1 MSRATSGQLGEA
13 GTLAQRPI
21 PSRSRK
27 GGHYGWGLLPNSGRP
42 PGGRQFPSYSFSSL
56 VPVRHW
62 ARDPA
67 LRSWPVLLLVALVC
81 VPPIALVLL
90 NNPTEARIH
99 VIAWIFAAYFAV
111 AWLLLLGVIVRPQHV
126 SRSMLAAIAVIG
138 IVTQA
143 PTAIFLETQLH
154 SSTGSLLD
162 VFTIGIPEELAKAIP
177 IVAVAWIWR
186 QYWHT
191 QTPRDYLFLGAVSGL
206 VFGAAEAVHY
216 FTNVLGSLSGN
227 VNGLDL
233 QDLTI
238 QYIWRFLTDPI
249 DHAMWAGITGYFIGL
264 AITGQNRKYS
274 VGFVGIAI
282 AAVLHGLN
290 DWNPINGHL
299 AWVLVT
305 LISVLLFLGYARA
318 GAWLPQQALAS
329 SPDLAP
335 PTRRCPWA
343 AGPAG
348 HVPPAATPARPATV
362 PRRVTVPRRATA
374 PRRVM
379 APRRV
384 TVPRLVTVPQRL
396 RCPGGT
402 ASPVG
407 PPASREAW
415 WQHAPAAGAGRP
427 RLRSQPTPRPRRP
440 NDRTARRRTASRRSA
455 QCRHPAHRGTAQAAP
470 QAMVGAVAP
479 GP

>member
-1 MSRATSGQLGEA
+1 M
-13 GTLAQRPI
+13 
-21 PSRSRK
+21 
-27 GGHYGWGLLPNSGRP
+27 GGGYVPNSGRP
-42 PGGRQFPSYSFSSL
+42 PGGQVPSYSFSSL

-67 LRSWPVLLLVALVC
+67 LRSWPVLLLIALVC
-81 VPPIALVLL
+81 VPPLALVLL
-90 NNPTEARIH
+90 NNPTEAELH
-99 VIAWIFAAYFAV
+99 ASAWIFATYFAV

-126 SRSMLAAIAVIG
+126 HRAMLAAVAVIG

-186 QYWHT
+186 REWHT

-264 AITGQNRKYS
+264 AITGPVRKYS

-290 DWNPINGHL
+290 DWNPINAHPT
-299 AWVLVT
+299 WVLITV
-305 LISVLLFLGYARA
+305 ISVLLFLGYARA

-329 SPDLAP
+329 SPDLASSP
-335 PTRRCPWA
+335 PGSPGHWPA
-343 AGPAG
+343 SQAG
-348 HVPPAATPARPATV
+348 HVPPAAHPGPAGYAAPAGHGAPLTPRLVTVPRRVRAPRLVTAPRLATV
-362 PRRVTVPRRATA
+362 PRRVR
-374 PRRVM
+374 

-384 TVPRLVTVPQRL
+384 TALRRCRPRR
-396 RCPGGT
+396 PGGST
-402 ASPVG
+402 
-407 PPASREAW
+407 
-415 WQHAPAAGAGRP
+415 RP
-427 RLRSQPTPRPRRP
+427 RPAPGPSRSLRSRPTPRPRRRTSP
-440 NDRTARRRTASRRSA
+440 HRTPPHRTPPHRTARIARAASHSAAAQPTVAQPTMSRRKPWWE
-455 QCRHPAHRGTAQAAP
+455 Q
-470 QAMVGAVAP
+470 
-479 GP
+479 

>member
-1 MSRATSGQLGEA
+1 M
-13 GTLAQRPI
+13 
-21 PSRSRK
+21 
-27 GGHYGWGLLPNSGRP
+27 GGGYSPNSGRP
-42 PGGRQFPSYSFSSL
+42 PGGQFPSYSFSSL

-81 VPPIALVLL
+81 VPPIALVML
-90 NNPTEARIH
+90 NNQTEARIH
-99 VIAWIFAAYFAV
+99 EIAWIFAAYFAV

-143 PTAIFLETQLH
+143 PTAIFLETKLH
-154 SSTGSLLD
+154 SSTGNLLD

-177 IVAVAWIWR
+177 IVVVAWIWR
-186 QYWHT
+186 RYWHT

-274 VGFVGIAI
+274 LGLVGIAI

-290 DWNPINGHL
+290 DWNPVNGHV

-305 LISVLLFLGYARA
+305 LISVILFLGYARA

-335 PTRRCPWA
+335 SAPGSFRAGA
-343 AGPAG
+343 ARALGRG
-348 HVPPAATPARPATV
+348 FARSRAPGGS
-362 PRRVTVPRRATA
+362 PRPGG
-374 PRRVM
+374 
-379 APRRV
+379 
-384 TVPRLVTVPQRL
+384 L
-396 RCPGGT
+396 RCPGG
-402 ASPVG
+402 SWRPG
-407 PPASREAW
+407 WLRRPGG
-415 WQHAPAAGAGRP
+415 AGAGLTGRPSSVAGGLVAALARGQRPARPAASAASP
-427 RLRSQPTPRPRRP
+427 RLARAAGC
-440 NDRTARRRTASRRSA
+440 RTARRRSA
-455 QCRHPAHRGTAQAAP
+455 QCRHSAHRGPAQVGP

>member
-1 MSRATSGQLGEA
+1 M
-13 GTLAQRPI
+13 
-21 PSRSRK
+21 
-27 GGHYGWGLLPNSGRP
+27 GGGYVPNSGRP
-42 PGGRQFPSYSFSSL
+42 PGGQVPSYSFSSL

-67 LRSWPVLLLVALVC
+67 LRSWPVLLLIALVC
-81 VPPIALVLL
+81 VPPLALVLL
-90 NNPTEARIH
+90 NNPTEAELH
-99 VIAWIFAAYFAV
+99 ASAWIFATYFAV

-126 SRSMLAAIAVIG
+126 HRAMLAAIAVIG

-186 QYWHT
+186 REWHT

-264 AITGQNRKYS
+264 AITGPVRKYS

-290 DWNPINGHL
+290 DWNLINAHF

-335 PTRRCPWA
+335 LPPGSSGPWP
-343 AGPAG
+343 AGQAG
-348 HVPPAATPARPATV
+348 HVPPAAYPGPAGYGAPAGHG
-362 PRRVTVPRRATA
+362 A
-374 PRRVM
+374 PAGYG
-379 APRRV
+379 APAGHGA
-384 TVPRLVTVPQRL
+384 PA
-396 RCPGGT
+396 GY
-402 ASPVG
+402 G
-407 PPASREAW
+407 PPAGYGAPAGQGAPAGYGPVAVPPAEAW
-415 WQHAPAAGAGRP
+415 WQHAPAAGAGP
-427 RLRSQPTPRPRRP
+427 VAQPPQPAHASPAPPDSTAPHAAASHSAAAQPTVAQP
-440 NDRTARRRTASRRSA
+440 AMSRRKPWWE
-455 QCRHPAHRGTAQAAP
+455 Q
-470 QAMVGAVAP
+470 
-479 GP
+479 

>member
-1 MSRATSGQLGEA
+1 M
-13 GTLAQRPI
+13 
-21 PSRSRK
+21 
-27 GGHYGWGLLPNSGRP
+27 GGGYSPNSGRP
-42 PGGRQFPSYSFSSL
+42 PGGQFPSYSFSSL

-81 VPPIALVLL
+81 VPPIALVML
-90 NNPTEARIH
+90 NNQTEARIH
-99 VIAWIFAAYFAV
+99 EIAWIFAAYFAV

-138 IVTQA
+138 VVTQA
-143 PTAIFLETQLH
+143 PIAIFLETELH
-154 SSTGSLLD
+154 SSTGNLLD
-162 VFTIGIPEELAKAIP
+162 VFTVGIPEELAKAIP
-177 IVAVAWIWR
+177 IVVVAWIWR
-186 QYWHT
+186 RYWHT

-274 VGFVGIAI
+274 LGLVGIAI

-290 DWNPINGHL
+290 DWSPVNGHV

-305 LISVLLFLGYARA
+305 LISVILFLGYARA

-329 SPDLAP
+329 SPDLVPSAP
-335 PTRRCPWA
+335 VLPGRYCPGPGPRVRLVTCPRRL
-343 AGPAG
+343 
-348 HVPPAATPARPATV
+348 TPARRATV
-362 PRRVTVPRRATA
+362 PRRVMALRLVTA
-374 PRRVM
+374 PRRCRSRPHRSVLQ
-379 APRRV
+379 RRG
-384 TVPRLVTVPQRL
+384 R
-396 RCPGGT
+396 PGGST
-402 ASPVG
+402 RPRPAPG
-407 PPASREAW
+407 PSR
-415 WQHAPAAGAGRP
+415 
-427 RLRSQPTPRPRRP
+427 RLRSQPTPRPRRQMP
-440 NDRTARRRTASRRSA
+440 PHRTPPSR
-455 QCRHPAHRGTAQAAP
+455 
-470 QAMVGAVAP
+470 AVP
-479 GP
+479 PLSPP

>member
-1 MSRATSGQLGEA
+1 M
-13 GTLAQRPI
+13 
-21 PSRSRK
+21 
-27 GGHYGWGLLPNSGRP
+27 GGGYIPNSGRP
-42 PGGRQFPSYSFSSL
+42 PAGQFPSYSFSSL

-90 NNPTEARIH
+90 NNPTEAKIH
-99 VIAWIFAAYFAV
+99 DIAWIFAAYFAV

-126 SRSMLAAIAVIG
+126 HRAMLAAVAVVG

-143 PTAIFLETQLH
+143 PIAIFLETQLH

-162 VFTIGIPEELAKAIP
+162 VFTIGVPEELAKAIP
-177 IVAVAWIWR
+177 IVVVAWIWR
-186 QYWHT
+186 RYWHT

-206 VFGAAEAVHY
+206 VFGAAEVVHY

-264 AITGQNRKYS
+264 AITGPNRKYS
-274 VGFVGIAI
+274 IGLVGIAI

-290 DWNPINGHL
+290 DWNPINSHA
-299 AWVLVT
+299 AWVLIT

-318 GAWLPQQALAS
+318 GAWLPQQALGLVR
-329 SPDLAP
+329 PDLAAPVRRRPGP
-335 PTRRCPWA
+335 P
-343 AGPAG
+343 
-348 HVPPAATPARPATV
+348 RPRPVTC
-362 PRRVTVPRRATA
+362 PRRLTRARRATA
-374 PRRVM
+374 PRGSRRR
-379 APRRV
+379 RRV
-384 TVPRLVTVPQRL
+384 LGGPAASRARRVARGSGGST
-396 RCPGGT
+396 CPGQRPARAVRGRR
-402 ASPVG
+402 ARR
-407 PPASREAW
+407 PP
-415 WQHAPAAGAGRP
+415 PAAGASP
-427 RLRSQPTPRPRRP
+427 APQPQPPRRTP
-440 NDRTARRRTASRRSA
+440 PRRSREC
-455 QCRHPAHRGTAQAAP
+455 QHFAHRAAARP
-470 QAMVGAVAP
+470 
-479 GP
+479 

>member
-1 MSRATSGQLGEA
+1 M
-13 GTLAQRPI
+13 
-21 PSRSRK
+21 
-27 GGHYGWGLLPNSGRP
+27 GGGYFPNSGRP
-42 PGGRQFPSYSFSSL
+42 PGGQFPSYSFSSL

-81 VPPIALVLL
+81 VPPIALVML
-90 NNPTEARIH
+90 NNPTEAKIH
-99 VIAWIFAAYFAV
+99 DIAWIFAIYFAV

-126 SRSMLAAIAVIG
+126 SRAMLATVAVIG

-186 QYWHT
+186 QHWHT

-264 AITGQNRKYS
+264 AITGPVRKYS
-274 VGFVGIAI
+274 IGLVGIAI

-290 DWNPINGHL
+290 DWNPINAHP
-299 AWVLVT
+299 AWVLIT

-335 PTRRCPWA
+335 PAPMPPGPPPPGSQA

-348 HVPPAATPARPATV
+348 HVPPAAHPGPAGHGAPAGYGAQAGHGTPA
-362 PRRVTVPRRATA
+362 
-374 PRRVM
+374 
-379 APRRV
+379 
-384 TVPRLVTVPQRL
+384 
-396 RCPGGT
+396 GY
-402 ASPVG
+402 G
-407 PPASREAW
+407 PPGSRDAW
-415 WQHAPAAGAGRP
+415 WQHAPAAGARP
-427 RLRSQPTPRPRRP
+427 APQPPQPAHASPAPPNITAPHAAAPHSAATQPTVMQP
-440 NDRTARRRTASRRSA
+440 TVA
-455 QCRHPAHRGTAQAAP
+455 QRKPAPKPWWEQ
-470 QAMVGAVAP
+470 
-479 GP
+479 

>member
-1 MSRATSGQLGEA
+1 M
-13 GTLAQRPI
+13 
-21 PSRSRK
+21 
-27 GGHYGWGLLPNSGRP
+27 GGGYVPNSGRP
-42 PGGRQFPSYSFSSL
+42 PGGQFPSYSFSSL

-67 LRSWPVLLLVALVC
+67 LRSWPVLLLIALVC

-90 NNPTEARIH
+90 NNPTEAKLH
-99 VIAWIFAAYFAV
+99 ASAWIFAAYFAV

-126 SRSMLAAIAVIG
+126 HRAMLAAIAVIG

-143 PTAIFLETQLH
+143 PIAIFLETQLH

-186 QYWHT
+186 REWHT

-264 AITGQNRKYS
+264 AITGPDRKYS
-274 VGFVGIAI
+274 VGLVGIAI

-290 DWNPINGHL
+290 DWNPINAHP
-299 AWVLVT
+299 AWVLITV
-305 LISVLLFLGYARA
+305 ISVLLFLGYARA

-335 PTRRCPWA
+335 SAP
-343 AGPAG
+343 GP
-348 HVPPAATPARPATV
+348 R
-362 PRRVTVPRRATA
+362 
-374 PRRVM
+374 
-379 APRRV
+379 
-384 TVPRLVTVPQRL
+384 
-396 RCPGGT
+396 
-402 ASPVG
+402 
-407 PPASREAW
+407 
-415 WQHAPAAGAGRP
+415 AGRP
-427 RLRSQPTPRPRRP
+427 APGRPRPSGWSWRPGRLRRSGRLRRPGRLRPPGRVRPSGGGAAGGRGGSGGSSPAVPARLRPSGGAAGDLVAARARGRRRARPRSLRSRPTPRPRRP
-440 NDRTARRRTASRRSA
+440 KPPHRTPPRRRTARPPS
-455 QCRHPAHRGTAQAAP
+455 PP
-470 QAMVGAVAP
+470 
-479 GP
+479 